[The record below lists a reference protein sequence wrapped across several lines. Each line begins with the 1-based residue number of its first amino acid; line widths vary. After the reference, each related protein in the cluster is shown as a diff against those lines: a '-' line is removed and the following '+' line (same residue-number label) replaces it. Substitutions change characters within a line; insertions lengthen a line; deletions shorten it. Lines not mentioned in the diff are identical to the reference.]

1 MVPSMMLTRARPHR
15 AATANG
21 VTMIGYTDL
30 TSRLPSTATSL
41 FGNNVAKF
49 VLSVGPQTGGAKGE
63 WRVDYADDAGA
74 SESERTSTNRCSGMH
89 PCTHATNPCVCL
101 ARPDPG

>member
-74 SESERTSTNRCSGMH
+74 SE
-89 PCTHATNPCVCL
+89 
-101 ARPDPG
+101 RPPTAPLL